1 MSLRGDIQTMPLTD
15 LLQWLEIM
23 QKTGVLEIIHAQTEQ
38 KFYLSQGMIATATSS
53 HYYMTD
59 SVENVRRILAETM
72 QWPTGRFTFAE
83 GSLPEEITAINFRID
98 MQSLLLDVCREM
110 DEAAEAARRLGVAA
124 GAEQS
129 RTTTLVIAKSFR
141 LAVIDRLLQNKYEL
155 PLLPDV
161 VNRILEVTRQGDYSL
176 RSLSNVINTD
186 PLLTAQ
192 VLKHA
197 NSALYAGTR
206 EVNSLPQA
214 VQRLGAQAVV
224 NIVLAVS
231 LQSVRSTRD
240 IFLARKN
247 QLWQYS
253 LSTALVA
260 QMVAIPAAQD
270 RDIAFLCGLMMDFG
284 KTVLLSMI
292 QDVMT
297 QDPVWQRTPADLVD
311 RLLDSYHAKV
321 GGLIAEKWHLP
332 APVREA
338 IACHHVLKGAHEHR
352 AYAAIASLSDTLAT
366 HFASSASTETEEQIA
381 QRQSNQSLTITAEAE
396 ELAKLPASE
405 ALGFSPSQIQLI
417 LDRGPECLKFVREFL
432 VK

>member
-1 MSLRGDIQTMPLTD
+1 MSLRGDIQTMPLPD

-38 KFYLSQGMIATATSS
+38 QFYLSDGLIATAMSS

-59 SVENVRRILAETM
+59 SVDNVRGILTETM
-72 QWPTGRFTFAE
+72 QWATGRFTFTE
-83 GSLPEEITAINFRID
+83 GPLPEEIGAINFRIPI
-98 MQSLLLDVCREM
+98 QSLLLDVCREM
-110 DEAAEAARRLGVAA
+110 DEASEAARVPGTAV
-124 GAEQS
+124 GAVQS
-129 RTTTLVIAKSFR
+129 RATTLVMARSFR
-141 LAVIDRLLQNKYEL
+141 LAVIDRLLQNNYEL

-192 VLKHA
+192 VLKNA
-197 NSALYAGTR
+197 NSALYASAR
-206 EVNSLPQA
+206 EVSSLPQA
-214 VQRLGAQAVV
+214 VQRLGGQAVV
-224 NIVLAVS
+224 NIVLAIS

-240 IFLARKN
+240 IFLARKT
-247 QLWQYS
+247 QLWPYS

-260 QMVAIPAAQD
+260 QMVAVPAGLD

-284 KTVLLSMI
+284 KVVLLSLI

-297 QDPVWQRTPADLVD
+297 QDPVWQRTPAELVD
-311 RLLDSYHAKV
+311 SLLENYHSKV
-321 GGLIAEKWHLP
+321 GGLVAEKWHLP

-338 IACHHVLKGAHEHR
+338 ITCHHILKGAQEHSR
-352 AYAAIASLSDTLAT
+352 YAALASFSDTLAT
-366 HFASSASTETEEQIA
+366 YFATTAATETEAQII
-381 QRQSNQSLTITAEAE
+381 QRQSNQSLIITPEAE
-396 ELAKLPASE
+396 ELARLPSVE
-405 ALGFSPSQIQLI
+405 LLGFSPAQIQFI
-417 LDRGPECLKFVREFL
+417 LDSGPECLKFVRDFL